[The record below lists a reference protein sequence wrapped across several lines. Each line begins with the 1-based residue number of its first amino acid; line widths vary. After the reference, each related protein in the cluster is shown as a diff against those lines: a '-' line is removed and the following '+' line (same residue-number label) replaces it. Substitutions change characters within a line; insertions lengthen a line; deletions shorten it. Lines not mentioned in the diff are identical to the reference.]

1 MIRCKEILSSVKT
14 WMEPK
19 STMLSEISQEQRW
32 VVHKYR
38 HSHIEY
44 NKIDLRQVVSR
55 IMVIRDWKFGEEG
68 KKGERHL
75 GSTGIYY
82 INLKFKNSNQE
93 MIKMK
98 ISYMKYCWLLS
109 DWLFLI
115 SERSWEIGHELD
127 SNSFT
132 SSAHPKLLMTRVL

>member
-1 MIRCKEILSSVKT
+1 M
-14 WMEPK
+14 
-19 STMLSEISQEQRW
+19 
-32 VVHKYR
+32 HKHR
-38 HSHIEY
+38 GSHIEY
-44 NKIDLRQVVSR
+44 NLIDLRQVVSR

-68 KKGERHL
+68 KERERHL
-75 GSTGIYY
+75 GSTGIYC

-132 SSAHPKLLMTRVL
+132 SSAHPKLLVTRVL